1 MCRMPEAMKAL
12 FLFPLA
18 LTAVASAEVP
28 QKVPLTRYIQLWS
41 DSLFTRKPVIEGPVE
56 TTPLDDYALGGVS
69 PVDGGYFVILLN
81 RKKPDDKIVI
91 QPGQTSEFRVME
103 VRPGD
108 TGPLSTTVLIG
119 AAGGKS
125 KLLSFDEKL
134 LTLKAAPS
142 GKSPQ
147 APGTQAQAGN
157 QPPGQSQPIAPPQPQ
172 AGNRPGPN
180 GQGSGQTPGARP
192 PRPRVIPPSR

>member
-1 MCRMPEAMKAL
+1 MKAL

-18 LTAVASAEVP
+18 LATVASADVP
-28 QKVPLTRYIQLWS
+28 QKVALTRYIQLWS
-41 DSLFTRKPVIEGPVE
+41 DSPFTRKPVIEEMKE

-81 RKKPDDKIVI
+81 RKKPDEKIII
-91 QPGQTSEFRVME
+91 QPGQPSEFRVME

-108 TGPLSTTVLIG
+108 TGPLSTSVLIG
-119 AAGGKS
+119 TGGKS

-134 LTLKAAPS
+134 LALKAAPTS
-142 GKSPQ
+142 KPQ
-147 APGTQAQAGN
+147 TPGGQHGN
-157 QPPGQSQPIAPPQPQ
+157 QPPGQPQPIAPPQQQ
-172 AGNRPGPN
+172 AGNRPGQN
-180 GQGSGQTPGARP
+180 GQGSGQPTNRP